1 MAIETVNEEE
11 TFQGG
16 KVALIASAHGVHD
29 TYTAFLPA
37 LLPVLISKFGFSNT
51 TAGSLS
57 VFLQIPSL
65 FQPIIGHIADN
76 KNLKILTVLAPAVT
90 GVAMSLLAIAP
101 GYGLLM
107 VLLLLAGISSA
118 ALHAV
123 SPVIGSSFAGDKL
136 GRSMSYWMVGGELG
150 RSLGPLIIVTAI
162 EYLTPGQVPW
172 LMIGGFMTSIF
183 LYYKLQ
189 DVSTLPVEKQDFTN
203 WKTAFG
209 KIRRVMIPV
218 SILVFARALAHA
230 ALTTYLPT
238 YMTTQ
243 GSALWIAGASL
254 TILQVAG
261 MIGALL
267 AGWLSDR
274 FGRRIML
281 FISYITVPF
290 LIPLFLNAK
299 GFWQI
304 PVLILLGFF
313 AIASVPIFLAVVMEN
328 SPENKSF
335 ANGVYMAISFIINA
349 ISVLLVGALA
359 DFTNFQ
365 TTFLVSA
372 GLMALGL
379 PFIFMLPK
387 MKSAPKLAG

>member
-1 MAIETVNEEE
+1 
-11 TFQGG
+11 
-16 KVALIASAHGVHD
+16 
-29 TYTAFLPA
+29 
-37 LLPVLISKFGFSNT
+37 
-51 TAGSLS
+51 
-57 VFLQIPSL
+57 
-65 FQPIIGHIADN
+65 
-76 KNLKILTVLAPAVT
+76 
-90 GVAMSLLAIAP
+90 MSLIGIAP
-101 GYGLLM
+101 GYGFLM

-123 SPVIGSSFAGDKL
+123 SPVIGSSFAGGKL
-136 GRSMSYWMVGGELG
+136 GRSMSYWMVGGEMG
-150 RSLGPLIIVTAI
+150 RSLGPLIIVSAI

-183 LYYKLQ
+183 LYHKLR

-203 WKTAFG
+203 WKNAFE

-218 SILVFARALAHA
+218 TILVFSRAFVHA

-243 GSALWIAGASL
+243 GSALWMAGASL

-267 AGWLSDR
+267 AGWLSDH

-281 FISYITVPF
+281 LISYITVPF
-290 LIPLFLNAK
+290 LVLLFLNAK
-299 GFWQI
+299 GLWQV
-304 PVLILLGFF
+304 PVLVLLGFF

-335 ANGVYMAISFIINA
+335 ANGVYMAVSFIINA

-365 TTFLVSA
+365 TTFLISA

-387 MKSAPKLAG
+387 MKPAPKLAG